1 MARAGMGVAVLL
13 SVLLPFLLPVLPV
26 LPVLPAADRGI
37 RTAGSTGR
45 ADKLLV
51 LLPEPSGILP
61 VCETVSERL
70 DEGSAVSSKLIL
82 LSAEIRG

>member
-1 MARAGMGVAVLL
+1 MAVLL
-13 SVLLPFLLPVLPV
+13 SVLLPIILPE
-26 LPVLPAADRGI
+26 LPVLPAADRGV

-61 VCETVSERL
+61 VCKTVSERL
-70 DEGSAVSSKLIL
+70 DEGSAVSSKPIF
-82 LSAEIRG
+82 LSAEIKE